1 MRKNFQ
7 KNKYGSEIVGLTRCF
22 YRELATISDFIYY
35 SIILEREYPDLS
47 DFFERSAISESECL
61 KDIGASILYLGGD
74 PRIDVANT
82 STAIRLRDPSDIE
95 KFEIERI
102 LCASAENIKKS
113 LSEYDKLMGTICE
126 ANTVSVLTRVS
137 LKKRDLLYILEQMI
151 KS

>member
-7 KNKYGSEIVGLTRCF
+7 KNKSGGEIVGLTRCF

-35 SIILEREYPDLS
+35 SIILEKEYPELS
-47 DFFERSAISESECL
+47 DFFDRAAISEIECL
-61 KDIGASILYLGGD
+61 KDIGTSILYLGSD

-82 STAIRLRDPSDIE
+82 GTAIKLRDPSHITS
-95 KFEIERI
+95 FEIERL
-102 LCASAENIKKS
+102 LCASAENIKRS
-113 LSEYDKLMGTICE
+113 LSEYDRLLDTLCE
-126 ANTVSVLTRVS
+126 GNTVSVLTRIS

>member
-7 KNKYGSEIVGLTRCF
+7 KNKSGGEIVGLTRSF

-35 SIILEREYPDLS
+35 SIILEKDYPELS
-47 DFFERSAISESECL
+47 DFFDRAAISESECL

-82 STAIRLRDPSDIE
+82 GTAIRLRDPSDI
-95 KFEIERI
+95 KSFEIERL
-102 LCASAENIKKS
+102 LCASAENIKRS
-113 LSEYDKLMGTICE
+113 LSEYDRLMDTLCE